1 MVKFRCSQ
9 YNDLTLRLLYLFL
22 SPSTAG
28 EDCDIEQIDPKRT
41 DPEYFVYEC
50 LNVEEVEKLLNE
62 SVEKLSTQLQITP
75 SLAKVLLHETRWNTA
90 EVIERYRNNA
100 SNLLVSARI
109 KAAAPSVPPVSTTQS
124 SPVPSTS
131 TSGAAATCSF
141 ISSVPSSSS
150 NSSASTVI
158 PGTSSNSSGSKPHP
172 TVGSHHVGTTT
183 TISSSGI
190 TTTTACCY
198 RTQLCPVCVTVQ
210 STDKFHALS
219 CQHSFCRDC
228 WAMHFEIQIGQGIS
242 TQIECMEQRC
252 DVRVPEDLVLTLLN
266 RPMLRDKYQQFT
278 FADYVKSHP
287 ELRFC
292 PGPNCQVGDH
302 EEQDFM
308 LINNKSFL
316 LQTIIRSQDI
326 SPKKAVCRMCK
337 TAFCFRCGTDYHAP
351 TDCQIIRKW
360 LTKCAD
366 DSETANYISA
376 HTKDCPK
383 CHICIEK
390 NGGCNHMQCFNCKHD
405 FCWMCLGDWK
415 AHGSE
420 YYECS
425 RYKENPNIAHES
437 VHAQAREALKKYL
450 HYYERWEN
458 HSKSLQLEQQTLDR
472 MRARINEKVMKGL
485 GTWIDWQHLFDAATL
500 LAKCRYTLQYT
511 YPYAY
516 YMESRKELFE
526 YQQAQLEAE
535 IENLSWK
542 VERAETTDRGELENQ
557 MDIAEKRRTT
567 LLKDFFPTEA

>member
-1 MVKFRCSQ
+1 MADQESDMEYSSDNDYEFEDY
-9 YNDLTLRLLYLFL
+9 YNSGD
-22 SPSTAG
+22 
-28 EDCDIEQIDPKRT
+28 DCDIEQIDPKRT

-75 SLAKVLLHETRWNTA
+75 SLAKVLLHETRWNTI

-109 KAAAPSVPPVSTTQS
+109 KAAAPAPSIPTSAIATNQAA
-124 SPVPSTS
+124 VPSTS
-131 TSGAAATCSF
+131 SGASCSF
-141 ISSVPSSSS
+141 VASVVPSSSVGPLPGPS
-150 NSSASTVI
+150 TSSSINSS
-158 PGTSSNSSGSKPHP
+158 SSSSSSSSSVK
-172 TVGSHHVGTTT
+172 SHHVVSAHHVPVGGT
-183 TISSSGI
+183 S
-190 TTTTACCY
+190 CCY

-210 STDKFHALS
+210 STDKFHSLS

-292 PGPNCQVGDH
+292 PGPNCQ
-302 EEQDFM
+302 
-308 LINNKSFL
+308 
-316 LQTIIRSQDI
+316 TIIRSQNI
-326 SPKKAVCRMCK
+326 SPKKAVCRSCK
-337 TAFCFRCGTDYHAP
+337 SAFCFRCGTDYHAP

-472 MRARINEKVMKGL
+472 LKTRINEKVMKGL

-567 LLKDFFPTEA
+567 LLKDFFPTEV

>member
-1 MVKFRCSQ
+1 MADQESDMDYSSDNDEFEDY
-9 YNDLTLRLLYLFL
+9 YNSGL
-22 SPSTAG
+22 
-28 EDCDIEQIDPKRT
+28 EDCDIEQIDPKRS
-41 DPEYFVYEC
+41 DPEYFVYDC

-62 SVEKLSTQLQITP
+62 SVERLSNQLHITP
-75 SLAKVLLHETRWNTA
+75 SLAKVLLHETKWNTA
-90 EVIERYRNNA
+90 EVVEKYRNNA

-109 KAAAPSVPPVSTTQS
+109 KAAPAVMAITSPATVVPLLAAGS
-124 SPVPSTS
+124 SG
-131 TSGAAATCSF
+131 SGAVLMPVCGMIPA
-141 ISSVPSSSS
+141 
-150 NSSASTVI
+150 SAPI
-158 PGTSSNSSGSKPHP
+158 PGTSTKASLQ
-172 TVGSHHVGTTT
+172 
-183 TISSSGI
+183 TI
-190 TTTTACCY
+190 APCAY
-198 RTQLCPVCVTVQ
+198 RTHLCPVCVTVQ
-210 STDKFHALS
+210 SMDKFHSLS

-228 WAMHFEIQIGQGIS
+228 WAMHFEIQISQGIS
-242 TQIECMEQRC
+242 TQIGCMEQRC
-252 DVRVPEDLVLTLLN
+252 DVRVPEDLVLNLLN
-266 RPMLRDKYQQFT
+266 RPILRDKYQQFA

-292 PGPNCQVGDH
+292 PGPNCQ
-302 EEQDFM
+302 
-308 LINNKSFL
+308 I
-316 LQTIIRSQDI
+316 IIRSADI
-326 SPKKAVCRMCK
+326 SPKKATCKVC
-337 TAFCFRCGTDYHAP
+337 TSAFCFRCGTDYHAP
-351 TDCQIIRKW
+351 TDCHIIRKW

-458 HSKSLQLEQQTLDR
+458 HSKSLQLEEQTLDR
-472 MRARINEKVMKGL
+472 MKTRINEKVMKGL
-485 GTWIDWQHLFDAATL
+485 GTWIDWQYLFDAAAL

-516 YMESRKELFE
+516 FMEGSRKDLFE

-542 VERAETTDRGELENQ
+542 VERAETTDRGDLENQ
-557 MDIAEKRRTT
+557 MDVAEKRRTT